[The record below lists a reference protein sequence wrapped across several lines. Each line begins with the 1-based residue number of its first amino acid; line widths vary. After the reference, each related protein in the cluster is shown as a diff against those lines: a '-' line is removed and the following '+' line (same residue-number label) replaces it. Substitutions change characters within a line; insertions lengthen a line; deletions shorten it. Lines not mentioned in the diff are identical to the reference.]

1 MPVLFCINY
10 GKQREFPFPSW
21 LWNMWKW
28 SSGTRKVEELECK
41 TSNDQNRDFANIA
54 TDAAEQM
61 EENSI
66 IIWPR
71 LCYSNTI
78 LNGMPLLPFEF
89 SFLLSYC
96 WCFFR
101 YIFVKVFHYI
111 SLLFDSVYHLFIK
124 IFHLMCTYT
133 MVTLWYGS

>member
-1 MPVLFCINY
+1 MANRENFRFPVGYEACGN
-10 GKQREFPFPSW
+10 GVA
-21 LWNMWKW
+21 
-28 SSGTRKVEELECK
+28 GLEK
-41 TSNDQNRDFANIA
+41 SRNSNVKHQMTKIETLQIKIA

-89 SFLLSYC
+89 LFLLSYC